1 MREAG
6 GDAVSS
12 GSPETRMA
20 FAEPWADC
28 FFEYGTRDGGVA
40 GVDANEKAKTEVP
53 MSGIRNYRIEWDE
66 PI

>member
-1 MREAG
+1 MRGAG

-12 GSPETRMA
+12 DSSEKRMA

-28 FFEYGTRDGGVA
+28 LFEYGTCDGGVT
-40 GVDANEKAKTEVP
+40 GVDENEKTKTEVP
-53 MSGIRNYRIEWDE
+53 LSGIRNYRIEWDE

>member
-12 GSPETRMA
+12 DLSVKMMV
-20 FAEPWADC
+20 FVEPWADC
-28 FFEYGTRDGGVA
+28 LFEYATRDGGVA
-40 GVDANEKAKTEVP
+40 GVDENEKAARAEP
-53 MSGIRNYRIEWDE
+53 LRGIRNYRIEWDD